1 MVRTKKRVPAVI
13 SKILKALDDK
23 PPLEAASVLQAAAAE
38 EDSVE
43 NQVLLLQA
51 RIKLLQ
57 DTQKPKRSSRKRK
70 PKPKPV
76 VEEIIEVEPEP
87 EQDNSGT
94 VTAVDLDNLGAL
106 FGAVERSANVTEET
120 PPPAPT
126 KPTGA
131 GAVDFGE
138 LNALMSD
145 DDDDKDGDATELPDL
160 SAVNDL
166 ADTNDLTDTEEDKDQ
181 SDDGSDLSAL
191 MAAMSGDG
199 TASEMQDT
207 VALEANAGPDV
218 TNDNARSAPASA
230 AIEMPDMSAL
240 NDLGN
245 ADEDES
251 DDDLSALM
259 AAMSDTPEEPE
270 ADETA
275 TIADDSDDDLTAL
288 MGALQQDSAP
298 ETNDDTVAELDPPAP
313 TIPPVPDDPTSG
325 AAEMPDMSALND
337 LNHEDQDESG
347 DDLSALMAAMSDTPE
362 EPEADET
369 ATIAD
374 DSDDDLTALMGALQ
388 QDSVPE
394 TNDDTVAE
402 LDLPAPTIPPVP
414 DDPASGAAE
423 MPDMSALI
431 DEDQDESDDDLTA
444 LMAAMS
450 DAPEEPNTEE
460 TASDDTADDLET
472 LMAAMQD
479 TGEQGPHHA
488 GSNAKAA
495 ADVPDD
501 RGEELTVADLAE
513 DIGAP
518 PEPQSL
524 DAPNNPNVE
533 FELETAGV
541 EAAPTVE
548 QASDVDVKEDGVST
562 DLEVTLNH
570 IEASDT
576 EIPAD
581 QTAHLDDNDGY
592 AEQPDAID
600 DDADDL
606 TALFAAL
613 SGGAVDPDLAADDAP
628 ELEPSP
634 TATTEADA
642 MAAIHNSEPL
652 GSDDADHPDDQ
663 SLSTQE
669 QTTVD
674 LQAAEDHAPA
684 PQQAPTSSNDDDL
697 EAFSDMLSQP
707 HPPTENAAQNAPDDI
722 ADDNGQQ
729 EIIAGGADGLT
740 DLRDALPN
748 EDAPEDIS
756 GLEDSTKT
764 PYRSESDTAQHET
777 AFEPDTDEPDYS
789 EFEALMGGLPEAS
802 SMAPIRSEP
811 ELDPAAEQFDS
822 PSAVGSPEA
831 GAEAAAPHDPVP
843 AAPLQTETE
852 EPEQPASE
860 DIAPDYSE
868 FEALMGATNADKVSS
883 AENKMK
889 PQLPE
894 SNIQGSPRAELPD
907 DLAPM
912 TTTTEAAPLTPSTSD
927 PVDNPEAIDDPV
939 SQAEP
944 APLAEPTKKATL
956 DDLYQFFPK

>member
-251 DDDLSALM
+251 D
-259 AAMSDTPEEPE
+259 
-270 ADETA
+270 
-275 TIADDSDDDLTAL
+275 
-288 MGALQQDSAP
+288 
-298 ETNDDTVAELDPPAP
+298 
-313 TIPPVPDDPTSG
+313 
-325 AAEMPDMSALND
+325 
-337 LNHEDQDESG
+337 